1 MIKHMNHLAR
11 TLLGC
16 IMLLCT
22 TMVYAQH
29 AQFKGQVIDQ
39 EGNPLV
45 GATVVVKGA
54 NNKNAV
60 ADMSGEFVLQNLEKN
75 AVLQISYIGFQTQE
89 VKVGAENSV
98 RVVLKEDEA
107 VLGEVVVVG
116 YGTQKKQTLTGAIST
131 LSGDKVLTTK
141 STSVAQSLQ
150 GKIAGVQIRQQDG
163 QPGSFSSMVQIRG
176 FGSPLYVID
185 GVVRDSGDGGSEF
198 QRLNPEDIENI
209 SVLKDG
215 AAAIYGM
222 NAANGVVIITTKKGR
237 KGKARFNY
245 NGSFTAIFPTSMMKV
260 MNAAQYAEISNELS
274 MNAGTGPT
282 TTPEELAKWQ
292 AGGPGYEST
301 DWLDAVFKKSAGSQQ
316 HTLSVEGGSD
326 KMTYYASFGYA
337 HDGDLTR
344 GGDFN
349 YERYTMRSNF
359 TAQLS
364 KYLKAEV
371 NVSGRYDVT
380 NAPIQGVF
388 DLLFKSTLMRPTS
401 GVYANNNSEYYNAAY
416 PFLDNP
422 VAAMNGDLTGMNT
435 SRGRSLQS
443 TATLTYDVPWVKGL
457 KAKLMTS
464 YDASDNRTSH
474 ERKLYQLYSYNS
486 QNESY
491 DVSKTINDPSSLYV
505 NMNNGNNLNIQAQL
519 SYSTTIARDHN
530 ISLMAMY
537 EMNHGWNDNVSATRE
552 YEIYSKPILDLGS
565 QTNIQNSGGYGETA
579 NISYLGRLNYDYQ
592 GKYLLEGA
600 FRYNG
605 SYRYAP
611 SKRWTFFP
619 SVSAGWRLSE
629 ESFIKDN
636 LPFIT
641 NLKIRG
647 SFGQSGYDAGDPFQY
662 VSAYNSASNGYVFDG
677 ASQIMGMV
685 APGVVT
691 DRLSWVTSSI
701 SNVGL
706 DFDLWNGKLS
716 GTIEWFNRK
725 NEGILADR
733 AQSAPDTFGASFPKE
748 NLNSNRNRGFEI
760 ELGHRGQIGKDFSY
774 SVSANF
780 TYARERSLHV
790 EHAEYTSSMDRWLN
804 GKENRNSNV
813 MWLYKY
819 DGQYT
824 SLEQYET
831 APLIGGNLGNS
842 KMLPGSYRLLDLN
855 GDGRINSS
863 DRVPEFWATGAN
875 PPIQYGLTL
884 AASYKNFDLNMLFQG
899 ASGYSI
905 GYANDDVWGYGG
917 KTNKSYLIAKYVDR
931 WHPANITDDP
941 YNPATQW
948 VAGYYPALRHNF
960 SNTSDNGS
968 RWNYGISVWLPQAT
982 YLRLKSME
990 IGYNLPKSFMKRI
1003 GLNSARIFVNGSNL
1017 LTFCNKA
1024 LKDADPEREE
1034 RDWGANLAYPLM
1046 RTYNFGLNINF

>member
-1 MIKHMNHLAR
+1 
-11 TLLGC
+11 
-16 IMLLCT
+16 
-22 TMVYAQH
+22 
-29 AQFKGQVIDQ
+29 
-39 EGNPLV
+39 
-45 GATVVVKGA
+45 
-54 NNKNAV
+54 
-60 ADMSGEFVLQNLEKN
+60 
-75 AVLQISYIGFQTQE
+75 
-89 VKVGAENSV
+89 
-98 RVVLKEDEA
+98 
-107 VLGEVVVVG
+107 
-116 YGTQKKQTLTGAIST
+116 
-131 LSGDKVLTTK
+131 
-141 STSVAQSLQ
+141 
-150 GKIAGVQIRQQDG
+150 
-163 QPGSFSSMVQIRG
+163 MVQIRG

-611 SKRWTFFP
+611 GSRWGFFP
-619 SVSAGWRLSE
+619 VVSAGWRMSE

-636 LPFIT
+636 ISFVS
-641 NLKIRG
+641 NLKLRASYGETGIDAGNEFQFIEGFTMGSKGYEFVDGTQTNGVLTPALINKNLTWITTRTYDLGVDITLWDGLLDFTFDVYRRDRDGLLATRG
-647 SFGQSGYDAGDPFQY
+647 SQLT
-662 VSAYNSASNGYVFDG
+662 N
-677 ASQIMGMV
+677 
-685 APGVVT
+685 
-691 DRLSWVTSSI
+691 
-701 SNVGL
+701 
-706 DFDLWNGKLS
+706 
-716 GTIEWFNRK
+716 
-725 NEGILADR
+725 
-733 AQSAPDTFGASFPKE
+733 TFGASLPEE
-748 NLNSNRNRGFEI
+748 NLNADRTEGI
-760 ELGHRGQIGKDFSY
+760 EFTLGHRNKIGQVSY
-774 SVSANF
+774 GVQGNF
-780 TYARERSLHV
+780 NFAR
-790 EHAEYTSSMDRWLN
+790 
-804 GKENRNSNV
+804 
-813 MWLYKY
+813 
-819 DGQYT
+819 
-824 SLEQYET
+824 
-831 APLIGGNLGNS
+831 S
-842 KMLPGSYRLLDLN
+842 KMTRQIHGEYESSWDVWKSATEGRWSGIGWGYTTAGQFQNYDQIYNAPVQSGDRGNTMILPGDYYLQDVN
-855 GDGRINSS
+855 GDGYIDGNDMKPKYYGLNMPALNYGVTLTAEGNSS
-863 DRVPEFWATGAN
+863 A
-875 PPIQYGLTL
+875 
-884 AASYKNFDLNMLFQG
+884 
-899 ASGYSI
+899 
-905 GYANDDVWGYGG
+905 
-917 KTNKSYLIAKYVDR
+917 YLYDR
-931 WHPANITDDP
+931 WHREDPFDANSNWIPGRFPAARVAN
-941 YNPATQW
+941 YNPMGNNAQETD
-948 VAGYYPALRHNF
+948 R
-960 SNTSDNGS
+960 NTVDGS
-968 RWNYGISVWLPQAT
+968 
-982 YLRLKSME
+982 YLRLKSLE
-990 IGYNLPKSFMKRI
+990 VGYTLPQRWASHVGLQNLRVYV
-1003 GLNSARIFVNGSNL
+1003 NAYNIF
-1017 LTFCNKA
+1017 TFCDSY
-1024 LKDADPEREE
+1024 LKKDLKLDPEKTAGQDNRMM
-1034 RDWGANLAYPLM
+1034 NYPLSSSI
-1046 RTYNFGLNINF
+1046 NFGVNVSF